1 MIIKGIT
8 SKGHWCSYCSHQKLC
23 ENNNCYMCYE
33 NSFQSVERSNKLHDK
48 SINPRT
54 LFKRTNKKFKF
65 DCDNSC
71 SVFESPLSAITN
83 GVWCPSCVNK
93 TEKILYENLILTYPR
108 LKQQYKVKWCKNIN
122 YLPFDFVI
130 EDKKVIIELD
140 GKQHFEQICNWASP
154 EDTRKNDLYKMKCA
168 NENGFSVIRLLQKDV
183 YNNKYNWLN
192 ELITN
197 IENISDENKVQ
208 NIFMCKNNEYKIY
221 L

>member
-1 MIIKGIT
+1 MT
-8 SKGHWCSYCSHQKLC
+8 HV
-23 ENNNCYMCYE
+23 MCYE

-48 SINPRT
+48 YINPRT

-65 DCDNSC
+65 DCDDCNN
-71 SVFESPLSAITN
+71 VFETKLSAITI

-93 TEKILYENLILTYPR
+93 TEKILYNKLICSYTLLQR
-108 LKQQYKVKWCKNIN
+108 QYKVKWCKNIN

-140 GKQHFEQICNWASP
+140 GKQHFEQIGNWTSP

-197 IENISDENKVQ
+197 IERISHENTVQ
-208 NIFMCKNNEYKIY
+208 NIYMCKNYEYKNFD
-221 L
+221 LVV